1 MILRD
6 SRLYPRAQ
14 ADLAA
19 RVGMPGADQDGR
31 ILNISLAGLLISG
44 DDQLAG
50 LLSLGSEVKQA
61 AAEQLISFSLFTQEL
76 SEVCRVI
83 HVRRLSQ
90 SRYEFGL
97 KFVQLSEE
105 SEQIIGDYVEQQ
117 LR

>member
-14 ADLAA
+14 TDLETWI
-19 RVGMPGADQDGR
+19 GMPGADQPGQ
-31 ILNISLAGLLISG
+31 ILNISLAGLLVAG
-44 DDQLAG
+44 DDQLAAM
-50 LLSLGSEVKQA
+50 LSLDSDVKQA
-61 AAEQLISFSLFTQEL
+61 AAEQLISFTLRSQAL

-90 SRYEFGL
+90 NRYEFGL
-97 KFVQLSEE
+97 KFIQLSEE
-105 SEQIIGDYVEQQ
+105 SEQIIADYVEQQ